1 MQADLALIWA
11 AVIGF
16 AVVMYILM
24 DGFDLGVGILFP
36 FVRDEAERDVMMNT
50 VAPVWDGNETWLVLG
65 GGGLLAAFPLAYA
78 IIMPALYF
86 PILIM
91 LVALIFRGV
100 AFEFRFKSQH
110 QALWGKAFFWGSLL
124 ATFAQGL
131 VLGGFLQG
139 FKVDGRQFAGGV
151 FDWFT
156 PFGVG
161 CGVALVTG
169 YALLGASWLILK
181 TEGLLQARFY
191 QLALPLAAIM
201 ISFIGVFCIWAPL
214 TYPAIARRWFSLP
227 AFFFLLPIPLIT
239 AGVALALIRALRQ
252 RREAQP
258 FLLSLLLLL
267 LTYLGFGVNLW
278 PYVVPPSITLWE
290 AATAPSSQ
298 VFLLVGV
305 LLLMPAILFYTGYSY
320 YVFRGKVRVGEG
332 YHG

>member
-1 MQADLALIWA
+1 MDLSLAWA
-11 AVIGF
+11 AIIGF

-36 FVRDEAERDVMMNT
+36 FVTDEDDRDLMMNT

-86 PILIM
+86 PVLAM

-100 AFEFRFKSQH
+100 AFEFRFKSTH
-110 QALWGKAFFWGSLL
+110 RVLWGKAFFWGSLL
-124 ATFAQGL
+124 ATFSQGL

-139 FKVDGRQFAGGV
+139 FKVEGRQFAGGPL
-151 FDWFT
+151 DWLT

-169 YALLGASWLILK
+169 YALLGACWLILK
-181 TEGLLQARFY
+181 TEDELQQRFY
-191 QLALPLAAIM
+191 ALARPLALAM
-201 ISFIGVFCIWAPL
+201 IAFIAVFCVWAPL
-214 TYPAIARRWFSLP
+214 TYPAIAERWFRLP
-227 AFFFLLPIPLIT
+227 AFLLLLPIPLAT
-239 AGVALALIRALRQ
+239 AGVALALLRSLRQ
-252 RREAQP
+252 RREARP
-258 FLLSLLLLL
+258 FILALLLLL

-278 PYVVPPSITLWE
+278 PYVVPPDITLWE
-290 AATAPSSQ
+290 AATTPGSQ

-305 LLLMPAILFYTGYSY
+305 LVLMPAILFYTGYSY
-320 YVFRGKVRVGEG
+320 WVFRGKVRSGEG
-332 YHG
+332 YHH